1 MLDGM
6 KDHLLLSVVGSEGHQ
21 SPYLQIPVCDVS
33 QLLSAGL
40 AVSQGQLWN
49 TNDSLPVNFS
59 VLTNFLLSSHL

>member
-6 KDHLLLSVVGSEGHQ
+6 KDYLLLSVDRSEGHQ
-21 SPYLQIPVCDVS
+21 SPYLQIPVCDIA

-49 TNDSLPVNFS
+49 TNDSRPVN
-59 VLTNFLLSSHL
+59 L